1 MNVNEYLGN
10 IFAKYLTGFKTN
22 RNTQNSL
29 LRMIE
34 FCKTRLS
41 NGSKMGVTV
50 MDLSKAFDSRNSEML
65 QTKLCNINSFI
76 MDLLAFYKV
85 SI

>member
-1 MNVNEYLGN
+1 MNVNEYLEN

-29 LRMIE
+29 LRMVE

-41 NGSKMGVTV
+41 NGSKMKWE
-50 MDLSKAFDSRNSEML
+50 S
-65 QTKLCNINSFI
+65 Q
-76 MDLLAFYKV
+76 
-85 SI
+85 